1 MDRVGAHPRARGV
14 RSFTL
19 ELQEHPE
26 RALAAALDLTV
37 RRLQEDREVALQP
50 VGMGLGDVLEA
61 VEVGGDLFVV
71 VEDERQVAV
80 GGRDRRCD
88 AELDRHPGLH
98 VAGAAAPQDAV
109 LVEARGDVVG
119 DRDGVDVAGQD
130 DAFATAEVGAGDDV
144 VAVPV
149 DRQVRQGAQGGLD
162 RVREGLLAAALRGEV
177 DELRSEPCGV
187 QREVKCGVGHGVDPN
202 ANGVRTS
209 CPHPAQ
215 R

>member
-1 MDRVGAHPRARGV
+1 V

-50 VGMGLGDVLEA
+50 LRMGLGDVLEA
-61 VEVGGDLFVV
+61 VEVGGDLLVV
-71 VEDERQVAV
+71 VEDEGEVAV
-80 GGRDRRCD
+80 GGQHRCRD
-88 AELDRHPGLH
+88 AELDRDAGLH

-119 DRDGVDVAGQD
+119 DRDRVDVARQD
-130 DAFATAEVGAGDDV
+130 DAFRAAEVRARDDV

-149 DRQVRQGAQGGLD
+149 DRQVRQGAQRGLD
-162 RVREGLLAAALRGEV
+162 RVREGLLVAALRGEV
-177 DELRSEPCGV
+177 DELRGEPCGV

-202 ANGVRTS
+202 PKGLSTV

>member
-71 VEDERQVAV
+71 VEDER
-80 GGRDRRCD
+80 RRSR
-88 AELDRHPGLH
+88 L
-98 VAGAAAPQDAV
+98 
-109 LVEARGDVVG
+109 
-119 DRDGVDVAGQD
+119 
-130 DAFATAEVGAGDDV
+130 GAGT
-144 VAVPV
+144 VAAMRSWTATPDFMSQVPQPH
-149 DRQVRQGAQGGLD
+149 RTPFSSR
-162 RVREGLLAAALRGEV
+162 REGTLSAIGTV
-177 DELRSEPCGV
+177 SM
-187 QREVKCGVGHGVDPN
+187 
-202 ANGVRTS
+202 
-209 CPHPAQ
+209 
-215 R
+215 